1 METLGYLIMIV
12 SVILL
17 TVKIYTGRNSEKFR
31 QMKRIFL
38 PFLFLFAFT
47 MASAQKQY
55 DFDVRVIG
63 KGTPIVMIPGFA
75 SSGEVWNETADHLKN
90 NYELHILTLPGFAG
104 QKAVAEPSLEALK
117 NEIIAY
123 AKDKKL
129 KNPVLM
135 GHSLGGFLSLAIAS
149 SAPDLFKKVIVVD
162 GVPFFSA
169 LQNPA
174 VTAEQAKM
182 FMNRDALIKQFT
194 AMSEDQLRKTAETTL
209 KGMIT
214 DPKRIETAV
223 EWEMKSDRKT
233 MGNAF
238 YEMSTTDLRNEISK
252 ITAPVLVLGSNY
264 GTLDESKKI
273 LSEQYKNL
281 KNLTLKIADSKHF
294 IMYDQPIWFYSE
306 TDQFLK

>member
-1 METLGYLIMIV
+1 METLANLIMIV

-17 TVKIYTGRNSEKFR
+17 AVKIYKGRNSEKFR
-31 QMKRIFL
+31 QMKKIFL
-38 PFLFLFAFT
+38 PFLFLLAFT
-47 MASAQKQY
+47 LSSAQQKY
-55 DFDVRVIG
+55 NFDVKIVG

-75 SSGEVWNETADHLKN
+75 SSGDVWNETAEHLKK
-90 NYELHILTLPGFAG
+90 NYECHILTLPGFAG
-104 QKAVAEPSLEALK
+104 TNAVVEPSLGNLS

-123 AKDKKL
+123 TKDKKL

-135 GHSLGGFLSLAIAS
+135 GHSLGGFLSLSIAS

-174 VTAEQAKM
+174 VTAKQAKM
-182 FMNRDALIKQFT
+182 FMNKDAIVKQFT
-194 AMSEDQLRKTAETTL
+194 EMSDANLKATAEATL
-209 KGMIT
+209 KTMIS

-223 EWEMKSDRKT
+223 DWEMKSDRKT
-233 MGNAF
+233 MGTLF

-273 LSEQYKNL
+273 LAEQYKNL
-281 KNLTLKIADSKHF
+281 KNLTLHIADSKHF
-294 IMYDQPIWFYSE
+294 IMYDQPTWFYNE
-306 TDQFLK
+306 IDQFLK